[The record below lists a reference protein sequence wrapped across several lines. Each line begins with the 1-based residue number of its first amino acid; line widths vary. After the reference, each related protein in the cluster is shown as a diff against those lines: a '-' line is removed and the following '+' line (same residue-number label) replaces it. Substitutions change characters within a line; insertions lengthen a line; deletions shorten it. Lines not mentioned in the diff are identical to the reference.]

1 MKATISAGN
10 PESARPISDFVGHR
24 TKKPGIVKTEKGRSF
39 ILDPSDYLAKRG
51 VPAALKT
58 EVLCLSG
65 DSADNI
71 PGIRR
76 RGEKTAVRLIQK
88 FGSVKGVY
96 QNLDKVQTEKLR
108 ALLDSAEAHEAL
120 KLIRALIQLNENLP
134 IDDAIF
140 QTGTQR
146 TENLQEFF
154 LTLDMVKTAEG
165 LGLSPALPFVIIKH
179 PWSHDACIPAPFE
192 RCGHGQLPCPCQ
204 LGRYRR
210 FAS

>member
-1 MKATISAGN
+1 
-10 PESARPISDFVGHR
+10 V
-24 TKKPGIVKTEKGRSF
+24 
-39 ILDPSDYLAKRG
+39 
-51 VPAALKT
+51 
-58 EVLCLSG
+58 
-65 DSADNI
+65 DNI

-120 KLIRALIQLNENLP
+120 KLSRALIQLNENLP

-165 LGLSPALPFVIIKH
+165 LGLSPALPN
-179 PWSHDACIPAPFE
+179 PAPPHQPNI
-192 RCGHGQLPCPCQ
+192 G
-204 LGRYRR
+204 
-210 FAS
+210 

>member
-1 MKATISAGN
+1 
-10 PESARPISDFVGHR
+10 V
-24 TKKPGIVKTEKGRSF
+24 
-39 ILDPSDYLAKRG
+39 
-51 VPAALKT
+51 
-58 EVLCLSG
+58 
-65 DSADNI
+65 DNI

-108 ALLDSAEAHEAL
+108 ALLHSAEAHEAL
-120 KLIRALIQLNENLP
+120 KLNRALIQLNENLP
-134 IDDAIF
+134 IDEAIF

-165 LGLSPALPFVIIKH
+165 LGLSPALPN
-179 PWSHDACIPAPFE
+179 PAPPHQPNI
-192 RCGHGQLPCPCQ
+192 G
-204 LGRYRR
+204 
-210 FAS
+210 